1 MNTYRRICIKDYAI
15 EDSEGAV
22 FAIKRGVEYL
32 TSAVGEAPSIV
43 CPEEAK
49 SGHVV
54 VFTRYWVSVPI
65 EYFGGE
71 IQYTEE

>member
-1 MNTYRRICIKDYAI
+1 MKTYRRICVKDYVI
-15 EDSEGAV
+15 EDVEGTV
-22 FAIKRGVEYL
+22 FAIKRGQEYL
-32 TSAVGEAPSIV
+32 TSAPGEAPAIV

-49 SGHVV
+49 SSHVV
-54 VFTRYWVSVPI
+54 VFSKFWVAVPI